1 MVAIRPDT
9 HLVLRVAAA
18 EFFFLFLGSALHE
31 DGEPLSDVGAVA
43 LERKAVLQ
51 GDNLLEPSGLHV
63 QRHVIG
69 VFASSEGTR
78 ALGVVEHIGRIEA
91 DGLEDGERICVVFF
105 RFRAEA
111 GNHIGGN
118 RAVREDF
125 ADFGNAVQVP
135 LTAVFAP
142 HLLEYPVGA

>member
-1 MVAIRPDT
+1 METLTLASIDIGSNAARLLIR
-9 HLVLRVAAA
+9 
-18 EFFFLFLGSALHE
+18 
-31 DGEPLSDVGAVA
+31 
-43 LERKAVLQ
+43 
-51 GDNLLEPSGLHV
+51 
-63 QRHVIG
+63 
-69 VFASSEGTR
+69 
-78 ALGVVEHIGRIEA
+78 RIEA

-118 RAVREDF
+118 RAVRDDF